1 MQKKLLIPIL
11 VVLVLVIVLMVR
23 GCGNK
28 DASQGDKQDET
39 QDVQTDT
46 FDNTNTTGN
55 DVRTELGTMT
65 ANESGGVD
73 ITVTADGLQT
83 TYTYTDVAP
92 DAWYADAVNYVVSTG
107 VMSGDDTQ
115 HLFQP
120 EYGVERSQFAV
131 IVYRFAGGT
140 PTEEDAEFSDLAG
153 DEWYYEY
160 VKWMVGKGLEAFGL
174 MVLPYAISVL
184 CTAIG
189 IVPLMVFLAFGRENK
204 KQRMVRVLSSW
215 LSIVLLNGVATA
227 VYNLTGLEN
236 LYLYTALATAGI
248 TYVLVKNLVVS
259 VQRQKRQM
267 SVVLYNK
274 TVSVP
279 CIGLLDSGNLL
290 TMPLSGNPVHI
301 ADAAL
306 LQKLVDEKTV
316 QKEIPYRALGNPH
329 GKLQVYCMDGM
340 KVETEPAKFCDWKQV
355 WVGCA
360 ENGVLCNKPYQLIL
374 HASVA
379 DHCGCTKDPSQMT
392 KKLRKEKR
400 NVFTV

>member
-1 MQKKLLIPIL
+1 MNF
-11 VVLVLVIVLMVR
+11 LVLSLTCVFCKSAVCHRNLRMLAAAV
-23 GCGNK
+23 
-28 DASQGDKQDET
+28 S
-39 QDVQTDT
+39 
-46 FDNTNTTGN
+46 
-55 DVRTELGTMT
+55 GT
-65 ANESGGVD
+65 
-73 ITVTADGLQT
+73 
-83 TYTYTDVAP
+83 
-92 DAWYADAVNYVVSTG
+92 
-107 VMSGDDTQ
+107 
-115 HLFQP
+115 
-120 EYGVERSQFAV
+120 
-131 IVYRFAGGT
+131 
-140 PTEEDAEFSDLAG
+140 
-153 DEWYYEY
+153 
-160 VKWMVGKGLEAFGL
+160 GLEAFGL

-204 KQRMVRVLSSW
+204 KQRMVRILSSW

-316 QKEIPYRALGNPH
+316 QKEIEYRALGNPQ

-379 DHCGCTKDPSQMT
+379 DCCGCTKDPSQMT
-392 KKLRKEKR
+392 KKLRKEKH

>member
-1 MQKKLLIPIL
+1 
-11 VVLVLVIVLMVR
+11 
-23 GCGNK
+23 
-28 DASQGDKQDET
+28 
-39 QDVQTDT
+39 
-46 FDNTNTTGN
+46 
-55 DVRTELGTMT
+55 
-65 ANESGGVD
+65 
-73 ITVTADGLQT
+73 
-83 TYTYTDVAP
+83 
-92 DAWYADAVNYVVSTG
+92 
-107 VMSGDDTQ
+107 
-115 HLFQP
+115 
-120 EYGVERSQFAV
+120 
-131 IVYRFAGGT
+131 
-140 PTEEDAEFSDLAG
+140 
-153 DEWYYEY
+153 
-160 VKWMVGKGLEAFGL
+160 
-174 MVLPYAISVL
+174 
-184 CTAIG
+184 
-189 IVPLMVFLAFGRENK
+189 
-204 KQRMVRVLSSW
+204 
-215 LSIVLLNGVATA
+215 
-227 VYNLTGLEN
+227 
-236 LYLYTALATAGI
+236 
-248 TYVLVKNLVVS
+248 
-259 VQRQKRQM
+259 M
-267 SVVLYNK
+267 SVILYNK

-379 DHCGCTKDPSQMT
+379 DRCGCTKDPSQMT

>member
-1 MQKKLLIPIL
+1 MDIFLKQNFLMNF
-11 VVLVLVIVLMVR
+11 LVLSLTCVFCKSAVCHRNLRMLAAAV
-23 GCGNK
+23 
-28 DASQGDKQDET
+28 S
-39 QDVQTDT
+39 
-46 FDNTNTTGN
+46 
-55 DVRTELGTMT
+55 GT
-65 ANESGGVD
+65 
-73 ITVTADGLQT
+73 
-83 TYTYTDVAP
+83 
-92 DAWYADAVNYVVSTG
+92 
-107 VMSGDDTQ
+107 
-115 HLFQP
+115 
-120 EYGVERSQFAV
+120 
-131 IVYRFAGGT
+131 
-140 PTEEDAEFSDLAG
+140 
-153 DEWYYEY
+153 
-160 VKWMVGKGLEAFGL
+160 GLEAFGL

-184 CTAIG
+184 CTVIG

-204 KQRMVRVLSSW
+204 KQRMVRILSSW

-379 DHCGCTKDPSQMT
+379 DRCGCTKDPSQMT

>member
-1 MQKKLLIPIL
+1 ML
-11 VVLVLVIVLMVR
+11 
-23 GCGNK
+23 
-28 DASQGDKQDET
+28 
-39 QDVQTDT
+39 
-46 FDNTNTTGN
+46 
-55 DVRTELGTMT
+55 
-65 ANESGGVD
+65 
-73 ITVTADGLQT
+73 
-83 TYTYTDVAP
+83 
-92 DAWYADAVNYVVSTG
+92 
-107 VMSGDDTQ
+107 
-115 HLFQP
+115 
-120 EYGVERSQFAV
+120 
-131 IVYRFAGGT
+131 
-140 PTEEDAEFSDLAG
+140 
-153 DEWYYEY
+153 
-160 VKWMVGKGLEAFGL
+160 
-174 MVLPYAISVL
+174 
-184 CTAIG
+184 
-189 IVPLMVFLAFGRENK
+189 
-204 KQRMVRVLSSW
+204 
-215 LSIVLLNGVATA
+215 LLNGVATA

-316 QKEIPYRALGNPH
+316 QKEIEYRALGNPQ

-379 DHCGCTKDPSQMT
+379 DCCGCTKDPSQMT